1 MKNVI
6 FYKISKKDLND
17 LIKKSFNIKK
27 NMAHIGYFFIHIAT
41 QNRNI
46 NNARKKDD
54 CSPNFIDEKV
64 QELTDNLP
72 KNYVKVTDI
81 LTNDE
86 KKEIEKHYEEIKE
99 HSSY

>member
-1 MKNVI
+1 MRSFIKDQ
-6 FYKISKKDLND
+6 KEDLND

-27 NMAHIGYFFIHIAT
+27 NMSHYNYFFIHIAT

-46 NNARKKDD
+46 NNARKKND
-54 CSPNFIDEKV
+54 CLPNFVDEK
-64 QELTDNLP
+64 LTDNLP
-72 KNYVKVTDI
+72 KNYVKVTDF